1 MRFHTFAMIIAGLAS
16 LSGIT
21 ADEAHAKRFSRSQ
34 PIIIGVVLD
43 GPSEKAAPIRAAL
56 EREVLA
62 LAGEEFKI
70 RFPKNKRLQA
80 NWTANGITAAVD
92 RLLADPQVDL
102 IITLGVISSHDIAR
116 RKELSKP
123 VIAAFIVNRQLQRV
137 PYKDGKSGLPN
148 LTYISYPTDFNR
160 DIQAFHD
167 MVGFTTLVCL
177 ADRLVVQAFADIE
190 KTCESAARRVG
201 AKGRRIDAAMSA
213 EELLAALPDNTEAVY
228 LAPLLRF
235 STEEYERLIQELNYR
250 RLPTFALRGK
260 HDVERGVLAAIAPAV
275 TIERI
280 VRRAALNVQRIL
292 LGEDAANL
300 AVDLDARER
309 LVINMATARAIGFS
323 PKWTVLET
331 AEQLYAD
338 DNGEGKELSLAKV
351 VQEAAR
357 ANLDIKAAEKSV
369 LAGAQDIRQARSTL
383 LPQLEL
389 SGDYL
394 EIDEDR
400 VFVPGQAQR
409 TSSGSV
415 TLNQLLYS
423 EPAWA
428 NLAIQK
434 QLQASRESERD
445 QVRLDVVLDAANA
458 YLDVLRAK
466 SVERIQKENLAL
478 TRSNLDLARVR
489 RRVGTASPS
498 EVYRWESEIAIVRQN
513 VNDAEAQRLQTE
525 IALNRLRNRP
535 LEQAF
540 ATIETGVDDPI
551 LLSSQKRL
559 FEYTDNPAAFSVFRD
574 FMVQEGLTTSP
585 ERKQFQAVIAA
596 QERALES
603 ARRAYWQPE
612 LGLSADRTE
621 IGSRSGVEVPAISDD
636 KETTVAVQLRF
647 PLITSGARS
656 ADKTRAY
663 EALQQLRLQ
672 LRATDERVEQRIRSA
687 LHATRSSYAG
697 IRLSRE
703 GTDAARRNLRVVRD
717 GYSRGTATILDLLD
731 AQNAAIVAD
740 QTAANAVFDFLKDLM
755 EVERAISRFDFFLEP
770 GDQTAWFKRLDAFYR
785 ERGLAPGKP

>member
-1 MRFHTFAMIIAGLAS
+1 MRLHTVALIIAGFVS
-16 LSGIT
+16 LGGIT
-21 ADEAHAKRFSRSQ
+21 ADDAHAKRFSRNQ
-34 PIIIGVVLD
+34 PIIIGVILD
-43 GPSEKAAPIRAAL
+43 GPSERTAPLRAAL
-56 EREVLA
+56 EREILE
-62 LAGEEFKI
+62 LAGDEFKI
-70 RFPKNKRLQA
+70 RFPKNKQLQA
-80 NWTANGITAAVD
+80 NWTAVRITAAVD
-92 RLLADPQVDL
+92 QLLADPQVDL
-102 IITLGVISSHDIAR
+102 IITLGVISSHDIAH
-116 RKELSKP
+116 RKKLSKP
-123 VIAAFIVNRQLQRV
+123 VIAAFIVNRQLQGV

-148 LTYISYPTDFNR
+148 LSYISYPTDFNR

-167 MVGFTTLVCL
+167 MVGFTKLVCL
-177 ADRLVVQAFADIE
+177 TDRLVVEAFGDIE

-201 AKGRRIDAAMSA
+201 ADGKRIDAATSA
-213 EELLAALPDNTEAVY
+213 AAVLAALPEDTEAVY

-235 STEEYERLIQELNYR
+235 SSAEYGRLIQGLNQR

-260 HDVERGVLAAIAPAV
+260 HDVEQGVLAAIAPAV

-292 LGEDAANL
+292 LGEEAANL

-323 PKWTVLET
+323 PKWSVLET
-331 AEQLYAD
+331 AEQLYSNVD
-338 DNGEGKELSLAKV
+338 EKSRELSLAKV

-357 ANLDIKAAEKSV
+357 ANLDLKAAERNV

-389 SGDYL
+389 SGNYS

-400 VFVPGQAQR
+400 VVFPGQAQR
-409 TSSGSV
+409 SSSGSV

-434 QLQASRESERD
+434 RLQASRESERD
-445 QVRLDVVLDAANA
+445 QVRLDVVLDTANA

-498 EVYRWESEIAIVRQN
+498 EVYRWESEIANVRQN

-525 IALNRLRNRP
+525 IALNRLRSRP
-535 LEQAF
+535 LEEAF
-540 ATIETGVDDPI
+540 GTIEAGVDDPL
-551 LLSSQKRL
+551 LLSGQKRL
-559 FEYTDNPAAFSVFRD
+559 FEYTDNRLAFGVFRD

-585 ERKQFQAVIAA
+585 ERKQFQALIAA

-621 IGSRSGVEVPAISDD
+621 IGSRSGVEVPTTSDD
-636 KETTVAVQLRF
+636 KETTVAVELRF
-647 PLITSGARS
+647 PLITSGARG
-656 ADKTRAY
+656 AEKTRAY

-703 GTDAARRNLRVVRD
+703 GADAARKNLRVVRD

-770 GDQTAWFKRLDAFYR
+770 GDQAAWFQRLDSFYQQ
-785 ERGLAPGKP
+785 RGLAPGKP